1 MSWED
6 LVEGFDETL
15 AYWQHMFQAVEE
27 RLLANDRKMVQEHAR
42 RADLDQLDVR
52 TAFNPGDMVLLR
64 SPRPGKLKVRA
75 VGPYTFLHYVGWRGT
90 NAMIQGRSGQTLTVS
105 VANLRPVH
113 ADMVVVHMRQ
123 A

>member
-1 MSWED
+1 MSEVDAEVSWED

-42 RADLDQLDVR
+42 CADLDQLDVR

-75 VGPYTFLHYVGWRGT
+75 VGPYTFLHYVGW
-90 NAMIQGRSGQTLTVS
+90 
-105 VANLRPVH
+105 
-113 ADMVVVHMRQ
+113 
-123 A
+123 